1 MVEILGKLGVDHT
14 IFHQFGI
21 FIIFAFVIKKVLF
34 EKLQSVIEQRSDQT
48 QGLES
53 KAASIMDEANKI
65 KADVEQKIH
74 TKKKSLTDDFRE
86 KKLTLELSL
95 NENFKKSE
103 VSAEED
109 FNKGLKDINLELS
122 KVNEN
127 LLQQS
132 DELSSLLTTK
142 LTK

>member
-34 EKLQSVIEQRSDQT
+34 EKLQSVIEERSEQT
-48 QGLES
+48 QGLEN
-53 KAASIMDEANKI
+53 KAATIMDEANKI
-65 KADVEQKIH
+65 KSDVELKIQS
-74 TKKKSLTDDFRE
+74 KKKFLSDNFRE
-86 KKLTLELSL
+86 KKITLEASL
-95 NENFKKSE
+95 GENFKNTE
-103 VSAEED
+103 FSAEED
-109 FNKGLKDINLELS
+109 FNKGLEDINLELS

>member
-21 FIIFAFVIKKVLF
+21 FIIFAFIIKKVLF
-34 EKLQSVIEQRSDQT
+34 EKLQSVIEDRSEQT

-53 KAASIMDEANKI
+53 KAASIMEEANKI
-65 KADVEQKIH
+65 KSDVELKIQD
-74 TKKKSLTDDFRE
+74 KKKSLTDVLRE
-86 KKLTLELSL
+86 KKGALESSL
-95 NENFKKSE
+95 NENFKKTE
-103 VSAEED
+103 LSAEED
-109 FNKGLKDINLELS
+109 FNKSLEDINLELS

-127 LLQQS
+127 LLKQS